1 MGKIEGKIER
11 VRFAE
16 GKGTVSTIV
25 ALIDNGAIML
35 KPPSSSG
42 LRSFQRSLV
51 WSDKEKKLLLDSI
64 VKDFDIGKFLFRE
77 VKDKGHEYEV
87 IDGQQRL
94 DTLRRLKHGDLTFS
108 PETGPEFADKKLGE
122 LPSELQVD
130 MLGYA
135 LDIVILKNIS
145 ENQEREMFRRLQ
157 LGRRLT
163 NGERLKASYGEL
175 HDFIEKK
182 ILEHKLFEER
192 RVGKRKS
199 GVLLGFSNSR
209 DVYFEVASQIVR
221 LGFEGQACAIEYKNL
236 EEMYFQNLDKMDD
249 SRGKEV
255 IKDLNFYQGV
265 LEKEGAIFHPDK
277 ANCVSLYLFISTL
290 RKAYTAKQ
298 EDIMKFIR
306 VFEAERRAT
315 SLTDPELVEYN
326 KRLAGGTGKRR
337 SLQFR
342 FETLIKRFLAKNPKV
357 GLLDDKRVLSPEQR
371 LAVYWRDKGVC
382 RACHTQVSDKDFE
395 VHHTDAWKDGGPT
408 TVENSLPVCQSCHHK
423 ITSGQLKL

>member
-1 MGKIEGKIER
+1 MGKIESKIER

-51 WSDKEKKLLLDSI
+51 WSDKERKLLLDSI

-77 VKDKGHEYEV
+77 VKDKSHEYEV

-108 PETGPEFADKKLGE
+108 PETGPEFADKELDE
-122 LPSELQVD
+122 LPSGLQVD
-130 MLGYA
+130 ILGYA

-182 ILEHKLFEER
+182 ILEHKLFEEQ

-221 LGFEGQACAIEYKNL
+221 LGFEGQACNIEYKNL
-236 EEMYFQNLDKMDD
+236 EEMYFQNLYTMDD

-290 RKAYTAKQ
+290 RTAYTAKQ

-306 VFEAERRAT
+306 VFEAERHAT

-342 FETLIKRFLAKNPKV
+342 FETLIKRFLANNPKV
-357 GLLDDKRVLSPEQR
+357 GLLDDKRVLSSEQR
-371 LAVYWRDKGVC
+371 LAVYWRDEGICK
-382 RACHTQVSDKDFE
+382 ACHAQVSDKDFE

-408 TVENSLPVCQSCHHK
+408 TVENSLTVCQSCHNK

>member
-1 MGKIEGKIER
+1 
-11 VRFAE
+11 
-16 GKGTVSTIV
+16 
-25 ALIDNGAIML
+25 
-35 KPPSSSG
+35 
-42 LRSFQRSLV
+42 
-51 WSDKEKKLLLDSI
+51 
-64 VKDFDIGKFLFRE
+64 
-77 VKDKGHEYEV
+77 
-87 IDGQQRL
+87 
-94 DTLRRLKHGDLTFS
+94 
-108 PETGPEFADKKLGE
+108 
-122 LPSELQVD
+122 